1 METYTISD
9 AQQSLH
15 QLLSDA
21 QKGRHVAI
29 RARDGSTIK
38 LVPTT
43 ERNVKPRKAGS
54 ARGKFKISDD
64 FNAPLPEFNLHD
76 E

>member
-21 QKGRHVAI
+21 HNGKQVAI
-29 RARDGSTIK
+29 KAKNGSTVK

>member
-9 AQQSLH
+9 AQQSLNK
-15 QLLSDA
+15 LLSDA
-21 QKGRHVAI
+21 HNGKHVAI
-29 RARDGSTIK
+29 KAENGSTVK
-38 LVPTT
+38 LVPTAV
-43 ERNVKPRKAGS
+43 RNVKPRKAGS

-64 FNAPLPEFNLHD
+64 FNAPLPEFDPHD